1 MSYVV
6 TGATGH
12 VGSALVDYLL
22 GESVPIRVVIRSETK
37 AESFRSRNI
46 DVALADLY
54 DAQAL
59 TRAFQGAK
67 AVFVMNP
74 TDVQG
79 SDMFQ
84 SARQVSQAF
93 AQVIQTAQVQRVV
106 VLSSWGAEQPTKTGN
121 ILTAHILEEQLKDTT
136 SQIVFIRAASFME
149 NWLDSI
155 SAFKAGY
162 SPVIGTIF
170 QRLNKKTSYIATN
183 DIARVADQ
191 YMIKPSNELNK
202 LLIIELEAQQ
212 TYSPND
218 VAKIVGDLLQK
229 PVEVASMTDEMVEN
243 LGNKL
248 GWSKSTVTN
257 MIELHRSIDD
267 DTIGWT
273 KTNDPNII
281 RIQVKLTFNDVLKQ
295 IL

>member
-1 MSYVV
+1 
-6 TGATGH
+6 
-12 VGSALVDYLL
+12 
-22 GESVPIRVVIRSETK
+22 
-37 AESFRSRNI
+37 
-46 DVALADLY
+46 
-54 DAQAL
+54 
-59 TRAFQGAK
+59 
-67 AVFVMNP
+67 
-74 TDVQG
+74 
-79 SDMFQ
+79 
-84 SARQVSQAF
+84 
-93 AQVIQTAQVQRVV
+93 
-106 VLSSWGAEQPTKTGN
+106 
-121 ILTAHILEEQLKDTT
+121 
-136 SQIVFIRAASFME
+136 
-149 NWLDSI
+149 
-155 SAFKAGY
+155 
-162 SPVIGTIF
+162 
-170 QRLNKKTSYIATN
+170 
-183 DIARVADQ
+183 
-191 YMIKPSNELNK
+191 MIKPSNELNK

-281 RIQVKLTFNDVLKQ
+281 RIQGKLTFNDVLKQ

>member
-121 ILTAHILEEQLKDTT
+121 ILTAHILEEQLIANCFYT
-136 SQIVFIRAASFME
+136 SCFIYGE
-149 NWLDSI
+149 LVGLDFCFQSWI
-155 SAFKAGY
+155 FTCY
-162 SPVIGTIF
+162 RNYFPTI
-170 QRLNKKTSYIATN
+170 K
-183 DIARVADQ
+183 
-191 YMIKPSNELNK
+191 
-202 LLIIELEAQQ
+202 
-212 TYSPND
+212 
-218 VAKIVGDLLQK
+218 
-229 PVEVASMTDEMVEN
+229 
-243 LGNKL
+243 
-248 GWSKSTVTN
+248 
-257 MIELHRSIDD
+257 
-267 DTIGWT
+267 
-273 KTNDPNII
+273 
-281 RIQVKLTFNDVLKQ
+281 
-295 IL
+295 

>member
-183 DIARVADQ
+183 DIARVAAQ

-281 RIQVKLTFNDVLKQ
+281 RIQGKLTFNDVLKQ

>member
-183 DIARVADQ
+183 DIARVAAQ

-248 GWSKSTVTN
+248 RWSKSTGTN

>member
-183 DIARVADQ
+183 DIARVAAQ

-212 TYSPND
+212 TYSSND

-281 RIQVKLTFNDVLKQ
+281 RIQGKLTFNDVLKQ